1 MQGTPG
7 NAIIGNFLR
16 LTASLTSHYSESYQ
30 TSMQNDSPNTE
41 RYIAIARAC
50 LKAIND
56 TAANSGSREEK
67 IQAVYQAIDKAFQ
80 AEFADYRQSVAI
92 MATVLE
98 RIASGEL
105 DADKAASLARKTLD
119 QQPAGTKT
127 GIMH

>member
-1 MQGTPG
+1 MPKD
-7 NAIIGNFLR
+7 N
-16 LTASLTSHYSESYQ
+16 
-30 TSMQNDSPNTE
+30 PNTE

-56 TAANSGSREEK
+56 TSADSGSREEK

-80 AEFADYRQSVAI
+80 SEFADYRQSVAI

-105 DADKAASLARKTLD
+105 DADQAAALARKTIEK
-119 QQPAGTKT
+119 QPEGSKNNL
-127 GIMH
+127 MH